1 MGRFRLLNETLA
13 ASTLIFAIS
22 TGAFAA
28 DVNGEAAFKCGLD
41 AYKNKA
47 YQLAADQ
54 FRLSV
59 ANGNKSPQVW
69 LYAGHCFN
77 CQGQYPQAYKTYETL
92 VKNFPGTP
100 EAKIA
105 MQGMQQTKGKPAAA
119 PAAVPVTPAPPG
131 ATAAAT
137 PAPAALPPD
146 ALKDL
151 SKRIVVTPP
160 AFGHPKV
167 SQASVKA
174 IIDGVNSL
182 TPIMRKKLDDSG
194 ACFNISP
201 NIIDRWPKT
210 LDDLDES
217 KDDKTM
223 AENMGRIYGLEMC
236 IYERPKLRG
245 TTALG
250 EATTPALIKH
260 GAINMCFQ
268 VLDDMWVISKDPN
281 LRKAWERD
289 KESIPE
295 EDAGRLWTYCK
306 TDDWG
311 PRETCSDL
319 TGALL
324 GGGNEY
330 ASDLKRYFPNV
341 TKFLKTKLQIR

>member
-1 MGRFRLLNETLA
+1 MA
-13 ASTLIFAIS
+13 ASALILAICP
-22 TGAFAA
+22 GVLAE
-28 DVNGEAAFKCGLD
+28 DKGEAAFKCGLD

-59 ANGNKSPQVW
+59 AAGNKSPQVW

-77 CQGQYPQAYKTYETL
+77 YQGQYPQAYKTYETL

-105 MQGMQQTKGKPAAA
+105 LQGMQQTKGKPAAA
-119 PAAVPVTPAPPG
+119 PGAVPAAAAPATTPG
-131 ATAAAT
+131 ATAT
-137 PAPAALPPD
+137 PAPAAVPGEIP
-146 ALKDL
+146 KDL
-151 SKRIVVTPP
+151 TKRIAVTPP

-167 SQASVKA
+167 SQASIKA

-182 TPIMRKKLDDSG
+182 TPVMRKKLDDSG

-223 AENMGRIYGLEMC
+223 AENLGRIYGQEMC

-245 TTALG
+245 STQLG
-250 EATTPALIKH
+250 EATSPALIKH

-281 LRKAWERD
+281 LRKAWQRD
-289 KESIPE
+289 KENIPDD
-295 EDAGRLWTYCK
+295 DAGRLWTYCK
-306 TDDWG
+306 EDDWG
-311 PRETCSDL
+311 PRECCSDL

-324 GGGNEY
+324 GGGNEF
-330 ASDLKRYFPNV
+330 AGDLKRYFPNV
-341 TKFLKTKLQIR
+341 TKFLKAKLQIK